1 MNRFSN
7 LIYNFRTKFA
17 TNHQYVEILKR
28 GGVQIG
34 NGCTIN
40 KDVIFGTEPYL
51 ISIGNNVRLT
61 SGVKMVTHDGGLF
74 VPRNLGLIDQR
85 ADKMGRI
92 RIGNNVNVGWNAI
105 IMPGVTIG
113 NNCIVG
119 AGAIVNKDVPD
130 NSVVAGVPARVIETI
145 EEYVEKNKDM
155 VVLTK
160 DMSRKEKKAYLL
172 EHL

>member
-1 MNRFSN
+1 
-7 LIYNFRTKFA
+7 
-17 TNHQYVEILKR
+17 
-28 GGVQIG
+28 
-34 NGCTIN
+34 
-40 KDVIFGTEPYL
+40 
-51 ISIGNNVRLT
+51 
-61 SGVKMVTHDGGLF
+61 MVTHDGGLF